1 MSAEANL
8 AKLGIKLPDYDVR
21 PFAGAKYGKMRP
33 FRIVGPVLYLCGH
46 VPEVDD
52 EVVHPGKLGQT
63 LTTEQGYQAARIAGI
78 NVLAGVRQALGNLD
92 RVECLI
98 RSLNFV
104 VCAADYFEI
113 NKVAS
118 GVTDLLAEVLG
129 PERGVGCRATIGVE
143 ALTQNACFETWTEFQ
158 IA

>member
-1 MSAEANL
+1 MTAEATL
-8 AKLGIKLPDYDVR
+8 KRLGITLPDYEAK
-21 PFAGAKYGKMRP
+21 PFAGDKYGKMRP
-33 FRIVGPVLYLCGH
+33 FRIVGSMLYLSGH

-52 EVVHPGKLGQT
+52 KVIYPGKLGET
-63 LTTEQGYQAARIAGI
+63 LTTEQGYQAARIAAI
-78 NVLAGVRQALGNLD
+78 NVLAGIRQALGSLN
-92 RVECLI
+92 RVGCLI

-113 NKVAS
+113 NKVAN

-129 PERGVGCRATIGVE
+129 PERGTGCRATIGVE

>member
-1 MSAEANL
+1 MTAEARL
-8 AKLGIKLPDYDVR
+8 AKLGITLPDYRAR

-33 FRIVGPVLYLCGH
+33 FRVVGPVLYLCGH
-46 VPEVDD
+46 VPEADD
-52 EVVHPGKLGQT
+52 KVVYPGKLGQT

-78 NVLAGVRQALGNLD
+78 NVLAGIRHALGNLD
-92 RVECLI
+92 RIECLI

-104 VCAADYFEI
+104 VCAADYFDI
-113 NKVAS
+113 NKVAN

-129 PERGVGCRATIGVE
+129 PEQGVGCRATIGVE